1 MSNKIIYIRDNAWNK
16 KEVSEMFKSI
26 DKANDKKDAL
36 QKILDKYYLDT
47 NNIKA
52 DDINSIRDYIGLVT
66 GYRYRRLDTN
76 NKIRIYA
83 FNKGS
88 KGMCYCDACKTKFY
102 NENAYKLF
110 EEKQDKTTYDN
121 TEITCPNCNNTVT
134 GNKVIEP
141 NRVYIVFRKIFI
153 NSDDKVALSGSSI
166 QYKWYNGRLLRKQ
179 SLARIS
185 FNLKTG
191 HSYALPLKVTE
202 YGKTKA
208 VTSIYDCTYGIVSGL
223 ISTILD
229 GYHKHLNDE
238 CASSIDIY
246 KELYNI
252 IRDYKMKQYNNY
264 IPTFE
269 ENFPENEYQY
279 FIDDLKRKRKRINIS
294 DICLFNRAPFINPNL
309 TDDLI
314 NNIPY
319 SILDTISKSKNR
331 RYQIA
336 KMRKVIK
343 QEDTDIVKTILK
355 YFNVPITKANKRWFR
370 ESNYTFIELY
380 SELKDLISID
390 NIYKL
395 CSLRITYMYG
405 LETMAEFIKTYP
417 EKITTKAINNYC
429 NKLVN
434 FYNKNGFIREYVIRD
449 TFMQLNSICKY
460 KQDYKVNWRLSIDEL
475 HDKASSD
482 CKLITNENRSI
493 NYDHLEDKEKQ
504 FECMYNNET
513 YNLHFALAKD
523 THELIKVGDDMN
535 ICVGSYGTQALEHN
549 CYIVIARDI
558 DTNKPIICI
567 ELKKDEDKFKLNQ
580 AKLKYN
586 QRADYDDLG
595 KILLQW
601 LKDNKIDYTYCY
613 DMDKLIEQREEE
625 WRTYTEIP
633 IIA

>member
-16 KEVSEMFKSI
+16 KEVSNMLKLI
-26 DKANDKKDAL
+26 DEANDKKDAF
-36 QKILDKYYLDT
+36 QKILDKYNLDSD
-47 NNIKA
+47 NIVKI

-66 GYRYRRLDTN
+66 GYRCKKRLDTN
-76 NKIRIYA
+76 NKIKLYA

-88 KGMCYCDACKTKFY
+88 KGMCYCDVCKTKFY
-102 NENAYKLF
+102 NTNAYELF
-110 EEKQDKTTYDN
+110 EEIQDKVTYDN
-121 TEITCPNCNNTVT
+121 IEITCPNCNNTVT
-134 GNKVIEP
+134 GNKVIKL
-141 NRVYIVFRKIFI
+141 NRSYISFRKIFI
-153 NSDDKVALSGSSI
+153 NSDDKVAITGGSI
-166 QYKWYNGRLLRKQ
+166 QYKWHNGRLLRQQ
-179 SLARIS
+179 SLTRIS

-191 HSYALPLKVTE
+191 HSYALPLKITE

-208 VTSIYDCTYGIVSGL
+208 VTSIFDCTYGIIPSS
-223 ISTILD
+223 ISSILD
-229 GYHKHLNDE
+229 NYYDKFNDD
-238 CASSIDIY
+238 CVSSIDIY

-269 ENFPENEYQY
+269 ENFM
-279 FIDDLKRKRKRINIS
+279 KGKRITIN
-294 DICLFNRAPFINPNL
+294 DICLFNRAPFINTNL
-309 TDDLI
+309 TDELV

-319 SILDTISKSKNR
+319 SILDSISKSKNKK
-331 RYQIA
+331 YQIA
-336 KMRKVIK
+336 KLRKVIK

-355 YFNVPITKANKRWFR
+355 YFNIPITKANKKWFR
-370 ESNYTFIELY
+370 ENSYTFIELY

-395 CSLRITYMYG
+395 CSLKITYTYG
-405 LETMAEFIKTYP
+405 LETMAKFIKAYP

-434 FYNKNGFIREYVIRD
+434 FYNKNGFIKPYVIRD

-460 KQDYKVNWRLSIDEL
+460 KQEYKVNWRLSIDEL
-475 HDKASSD
+475 HDKVSSD
-482 CKLITNENRSI
+482 YKLITNENRSI

-504 FECMYNNET
+504 FEYIYNNET
-513 YNLHFALAKD
+513 YNLHFALAKE
-523 THELIKVGDDMN
+523 THELIKVGNDMD
-535 ICVGSYGTQALEHN
+535 ICVGSYDTQALEHN

-567 ELKKDEDKFKLNQ
+567 ELKKDDNDKFKLNQ

-601 LKDNKIDYTYCY
+601 LKDNKIDYTNCY
-613 DMDKLIEQREEE
+613 DMYKLIEQRKDEL
-625 WRTYTEIP
+625 RIFTEIP

>member
-16 KEVSEMFKSI
+16 KEVSNMLKLI
-26 DKANDKKDAL
+26 DEANDKKDAF
-36 QKILDKYYLDT
+36 QKILDKYNLDSD
-47 NNIKA
+47 NIVKT

-66 GYRYRRLDTN
+66 GYRCKKRLDTN
-76 NKIRIYA
+76 NKIKLYA

-88 KGMCYCDACKTKFY
+88 KGMCYCDVCKTKFY
-102 NENAYKLF
+102 NTNAYELF
-110 EEKQDKTTYDN
+110 EEIQDKVTYDN
-121 TEITCPNCNNTVT
+121 IEITCPNCNNTVT
-134 GNKVIEP
+134 GNKVIKL
-141 NRVYIVFRKIFI
+141 NRSYISFRKIFI
-153 NSDDKVALSGSSI
+153 NSDDKVAITGGSI
-166 QYKWYNGRLLRKQ
+166 QYKWHNGRLLRQQ
-179 SLARIS
+179 SLTRIS

-191 HSYALPLKVTE
+191 HSYALPLKITE

-208 VTSIYDCTYGIVSGL
+208 VTSIFDCTYGIIPSS
-223 ISTILD
+223 ISSILD
-229 GYHKHLNDE
+229 NYYDKFNDD
-238 CASSIDIY
+238 CVSSIDIY

-269 ENFPENEYQY
+269 ENFM
-279 FIDDLKRKRKRINIS
+279 KGKRITIN
-294 DICLFNRAPFINPNL
+294 DICLFNRAPFINTNL
-309 TDDLI
+309 TDELV

-319 SILDTISKSKNR
+319 SILDSISKSKNKK
-331 RYQIA
+331 YQIA
-336 KMRKVIK
+336 KLRKVIK

-355 YFNVPITKANKRWFR
+355 YFNIPITKANKKWFR
-370 ESNYTFIELY
+370 ENSYTFIELY

-395 CSLRITYMYG
+395 CSLKITYTYG
-405 LETMAEFIKTYP
+405 LETMAKFIKAYP

-434 FYNKNGFIREYVIRD
+434 FYNKNGFIKPYVIRD

-460 KQDYKVNWRLSIDEL
+460 KQEYKVNWRLSIDEL
-475 HDKASSD
+475 HDKVSSD
-482 CKLITNENRSI
+482 YKLITNENRSI

-504 FECMYNNET
+504 FEYIYNNET
-513 YNLHFALAKD
+513 YNLHFALAKE
-523 THELIKVGDDMN
+523 THELIKVGNDMD
-535 ICVGSYGTQALEHN
+535 ICVGSYDTQALEHN

-567 ELKKDEDKFKLNQ
+567 ELKKDDNDKFKLNQ

-601 LKDNKIDYTYCY
+601 LKDNKIDYTNCY
-613 DMDKLIEQREEE
+613 DMYKLIEQRKDEL
-625 WRTYTEIP
+625 RIFTEIP

>member
-16 KEVSEMFKSI
+16 KEVSNMLKLI

-88 KGMCYCDACKTKFY
+88 KGICYCDVCKTKFY
-102 NENAYKLF
+102 NTNAYELF
-110 EEKQDKTTYDN
+110 EEIQDKVTYDN

-134 GNKVIEP
+134 GNKVIKL
-141 NRVYIVFRKIFI
+141 NRSYISFRKIFI
-153 NSDDKVALSGSSI
+153 NSDDKVAITGGSI
-166 QYKWYNGRLLRKQ
+166 QYKWHNGRLLRKQ
-179 SLARIS
+179 SLTRIS

-191 HSYALPLKVTE
+191 HSYALPLKITE

-208 VTSIYDCTYGIVSGL
+208 VTSIFDCTYGIIPSS
-223 ISTILD
+223 ISSILD
-229 GYHKHLNDE
+229 NYYDKFNDD
-238 CASSIDIY
+238 CVSSIDIY

-269 ENFPENEYQY
+269 ENFM
-279 FIDDLKRKRKRINIS
+279 KGKRITIN
-294 DICLFNRAPFINPNL
+294 DICLFNRAPFINTNL
-309 TDDLI
+309 TDELV

-319 SILDTISKSKNR
+319 SILDSISKSKNKK
-331 RYQIA
+331 YQIA
-336 KMRKVIK
+336 KLRKVIK

-355 YFNVPITKANKRWFR
+355 YFNIPITKANKKWFR
-370 ESNYTFIELY
+370 ENSYTFIELY

-395 CSLRITYMYG
+395 CSLKITYTYG
-405 LETMAEFIKTYP
+405 LETMAKFIKAYP

-434 FYNKNGFIREYVIRD
+434 FYNKNGFIKPYVIRD

-460 KQDYKVNWRLSIDEL
+460 KQEYKVNWRLSIDEL
-475 HDKASSD
+475 HDKVSSD
-482 CKLITNENRSI
+482 YKLITNENRSI

-504 FECMYNNET
+504 FEYIYNNET
-513 YNLHFALAKD
+513 YNLHFALAKE
-523 THELIKVGDDMN
+523 THELIKVGNDMD
-535 ICVGSYGTQALEHN
+535 ICVGSYDTQALEHN

-567 ELKKDEDKFKLNQ
+567 ELKKDDNDKFKLNQ

-601 LKDNKIDYTYCY
+601 LKDNKIDYTNCY
-613 DMDKLIEQREEE
+613 DMYKLIEQRKDEL
-625 WRTYTEIP
+625 RIFTEIP